1 MADSSSYV
9 PYQLGLFKWFWMPT
23 EQGRIIRAIAIP
35 TQQSNIWIAAY
46 TLLLILIFVALGRIV
61 KDLVIAIFPLRG
73 NGNRHAMLVGYYNT
87 NDPVSIIM
95 LAGSYCW
102 KTVLHVKG
110 DGMWG
115 IDWNTFWLGIFLIG
129 LSLSLLGAN
138 AVGGLLVAR
147 NLRLGSVALVRP
159 ESVFIPPV
167 FGDDINVNFQLNQ
180 LVKGPAAFR
189 SVANFDQLASTLKD
203 KFTFNSAFDRT
214 DPDRPGFSL
223 NYTYEVSGYDFGLQ
237 RAPELLYKV
246 RGACRTQYDWI
257 GPQVTGT
264 GDNYTFW
271 NDPNQFITLNR
282 TKEELS
288 VPWAEFIPEL
298 LESDADDYPA
308 SSRFVILPHTVYR
321 RSITPNDLDPW
332 YLSEP
337 FSDPTNLTQYRVRA
351 ERPPLLCEQWDTW
364 EFRGNKKTN
373 VYYLEDLV
381 KQNKD
386 LHLSKLFWNT
396 LFLIEFATPT
406 LAVVGN
412 SLGTSS
418 LSSSLQN
425 IAVNQVVDLGRQSIE
440 TDLYRLVVAS
450 LIYAREVVRTTARS
464 TAEMRENLPNSV
476 EQTNLTMKEVAD
488 FVLSDTE
495 IATMSVKIL
504 IATPAVCLV
513 FWIIIWLRGT
523 CIFTG
528 FWGGVKNDSYRT
540 RYIQRTIC
548 FSAIQLYRYLDE
560 EMSGERRW
568 AGRLSFYPYIKDVR
582 GKYMRRYSD
591 FEVIP
596 TSARNS
602 SPMPSPSPTPHPES
616 REPYKDSNT
625 IEDEEL
631 GTITPYGDS
640 FSPTPDGDRASTPSN
655 GANDSTRSLVTPFV
669 RPALVPLHER
679 RSSAPVYNSQ
689 TGNVSLGTRPVS
701 FSAQTRHSTAQYA
714 PRDDTY
720 ELVLT
725 RHWRPSLRRDNQ
737 VYWSQ
742 VARE

>member
-1 MADSSSYV
+1 MAESSSYV
-9 PYQLGLFKWFWMPT
+9 PYQLGMFKWFWMPT
-23 EQGRIIRAIAIP
+23 EQGRIIRAVAIP
-35 TQQSNIWIAAY
+35 IQQSNIWIAAY

-61 KDLVIAIFPLRG
+61 KDMVIAIFPLRG
-73 NGNRHAMLVGYYNT
+73 NGNRHAMLVGYYNM
-87 NDPVSIIM
+87 NDPVSIIL

-115 IDWNTFWLGIFLIG
+115 IDWNTFWLGLFLIV

-138 AVGGLLVAR
+138 AAGGLLVAR

-167 FGDDINVNFQLNQ
+167 FGNVTVLFQLGQ

-189 SVANFDQLASTLKD
+189 SVANFDQMAPTLKD
-203 KFTFNSAFDRT
+203 KFTFNSSFDRT
-214 DPDRPGFSL
+214 EPNRPSFSL

-237 RAPELLYKV
+237 RAPELMYKV

-257 GPQVTGT
+257 GPRVTGRDT
-264 GDNYTFW
+264 YILW
-271 NDPNQFITLNR
+271 NNPDKNITINR
-282 TKEELS
+282 TVEAWS
-288 VPWAEFIPEL
+288 VPWAEFIPEIT
-298 LESDADDYPA
+298 EEIDPSEYPA

-321 RSITPNDLDPW
+321 GGITPNDLDPW

-337 FSDPTNLTQYRVRA
+337 SGTNFTPYRVKA

-364 EFRGNKKTN
+364 EFRGNTKTN

-381 KQNKD
+381 NQNKD
-386 LHLSKLFWNT
+386 LRLSKLFWKT
-396 LFLIEFATPT
+396 LFLTEFANPT
-406 LAVVGN
+406 LAVLGN
-412 SLGTSS
+412 TLGTSS
-418 LSSSLQN
+418 LSSSLQY
-425 IAVNQVVDLGRQSIE
+425 IAAGQKVDLGRQSIE

-476 EQTNLTMKEVAD
+476 EQTDLTLKEVAD
-488 FVLSDTE
+488 FVISDTE

-523 CIFTG
+523 CLFTG
-528 FWGGVKNDSYRT
+528 FWGGVENDSYRT

-560 EMSGERRW
+560 EVSGERRW
-568 AGRLSFYPYIKDVR
+568 AGRLSFYPYIKDVSE
-582 GKYMRRYSD
+582 KYMRRYSD

-602 SPMPSPSPTPHPES
+602 SPVPSPFPTPLPGP
-616 REPYKDSNT
+616 RQPCKDNNT
-625 IEDEEL
+625 IEEEEL

-640 FSPTPDGDRASTPSN
+640 FSPTPDGDRASTPNN
-655 GANDSTRSLVTPFV
+655 GANDSTRSLITPFV

-679 RSSAPVYNSQ
+679 RSSAPVYDNRKS
-689 TGNVSLGTRPVS
+689 TASLGTRSVS
-701 FSAQTRHSTAQYA
+701 FSAQTRRPTAEYA

-725 RHWRPSLRRDNQ
+725 RHWRPRLRRDNE
-737 VYWSQ
+737 VFWSQ